1 MADFSPLIVTGVG
14 AVLCGTVA
22 TVMALWAARIQPI
35 SKPFTVLAVIVS
47 MVVGG
52 VAGSLLLS
60 GHTALSARQLL
71 SMVSVALLVALAVA
85 DALVQWVPLML
96 AAGAAIVGVA
106 LHAGS
111 GAVGIRPALIGM
123 LGAVAVLGVVRWL
136 ATRAT
141 RTTDQYPDLE
151 AVGAGDV
158 WISAAVGAVLG
169 WPLMVGGLMAGGII
183 AAAIGIMILVR
194 GGSKSDTLPLGA
206 CLCGGAILILLRSAT
221 LHIH

>member
-1 MADFSPLIVTGVG
+1 MADLSPLIVTGVG

-22 TVMALWAARIQPI
+22 TAMTLWAARIQPI
-35 SKPFTVLAVIVS
+35 SKPFTVLAVVVS

-52 VAGSLLLS
+52 VAGSLLVS
-60 GHTALSARQLL
+60 GRAALSATHVL
-71 SMVSVALLVALAVA
+71 SMVCVVLLIALAVA
-85 DALVQWVPLML
+85 DALVQWVPLVL

-111 GAVGIRPALIGM
+111 GAVGIRQALIGM
-123 LGAVAVLGVVRWL
+123 LGAVAILWFVRWL

-141 RTTDQYPDLE
+141 RTTDQHPDQE
-151 AVGAGDV
+151 AVGVGDV
-158 WISAAVGAVLG
+158 WIGAAVGAVLG
-169 WPLMVGGLMAGGII
+169 WPLMVGGLMVGGVI

-194 GGSKSDTLPLGA
+194 GGSRSDTLPLGA

-221 LHIH
+221 LHIP